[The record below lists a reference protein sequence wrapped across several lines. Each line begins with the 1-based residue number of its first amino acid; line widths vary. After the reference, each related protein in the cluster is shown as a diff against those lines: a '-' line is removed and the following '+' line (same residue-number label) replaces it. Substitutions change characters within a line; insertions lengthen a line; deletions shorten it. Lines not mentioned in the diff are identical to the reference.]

1 MIKGK
6 KIWKPGNL
14 LYPLP
19 AIMVSCGSEKLGF
32 NIITIA
38 WTGTIN
44 TNPPMVYISVRPE
57 RYSYDLIKK
66 EMAYTINLVHRPL
79 LKAADFCG
87 VKSGRDLDKFKTMKL
102 TPINGIDIPCPMIGE
117 SPLSMECKVT
127 QILELG
133 SHHMF
138 IAEVIN
144 SIADERYFNSKTN
157 KFELENADLIS
168 YNHGGYF
175 TQGNKAG
182 KFGYS
187 VQKKKK

>member
-1 MIKGK
+1 MIEGK
-6 KIWKPGNL
+6 KIWKPGNM

-19 AIMVSCGSEKLGF
+19 VVMVTCGSEEDGY

-44 TNPPMVYISVRPE
+44 NTPPMVSISVRPE

-66 EMAYTINLVHRPL
+66 HMAFTINLVNQPL

-87 VKSGRDLDKFKTMKL
+87 VKSGRDMDKFKTVRL
-102 TPINGIDIPCPMIGE
+102 TPIPGVDVPCPIIAE
-117 SPLSMECKVT
+117 SPMSLECKVT
-127 QILELG
+127 QIIELG

-138 IAEVIN
+138 VAEVIN
-144 SIADERYFNSKTN
+144 SIADDRFFNPRTK
-157 KFELENADLIS
+157 KFDLENAGLVS
-168 YNHGGYF
+168 YNHGGYYE
-175 TQGNKAG
+175 QGDKAG

-187 VQKKKK
+187 VQKKK